1 MATSCPAIN
10 VPTTAAA
17 FRADCPAFAD
27 AEMFPDDS
35 ILFWLSAACLL
46 LTHRWG
52 NMRGLATIL
61 FVEHNLALEA
71 FAQNTAASGGI
82 PGIGLGMV
90 ASQAAKAVSISYDT
104 GMAGE
109 EGAGV
114 WNLTTYG
121 QRLYR
126 LMMMFGAGPIQLGT
140 GMTSGG
146 GGFFNFSGWNGLPF
160 GPGWWTH

>member
-1 MATSCPAIN
+1 MATSCTAIN
-10 VPTTAAA
+10 VPTTAQG
-17 FRADCPAFAD
+17 FRDVCPAFAD
-27 AEMFPDDS
+27 EATFPDES
-35 ILFWLSAACLL
+35 IMFWLSAACLL

-71 FAQNTAASGGI
+71 FSANTAAAGGI

-104 GMAGE
+104 AMAGE

-126 LMMMFGAGPIQLGT
+126 LMMMFGAGPVQINT
-140 GMTSGG
+140 GGWG
-146 GGFFNFSGWNGLPF
+146 GGFFNFEGWNGLPF